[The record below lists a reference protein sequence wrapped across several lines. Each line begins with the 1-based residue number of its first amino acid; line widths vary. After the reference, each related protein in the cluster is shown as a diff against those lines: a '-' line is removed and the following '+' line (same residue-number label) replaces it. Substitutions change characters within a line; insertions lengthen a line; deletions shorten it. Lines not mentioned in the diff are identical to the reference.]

1 MDEEYAKAGA
11 TLFEEHTAVF
21 AKADLIVKVK
31 EPQPSEYS
39 LLKPGQILSLTC
51 TWPRAVR

>member
-31 EPQPSEYS
+31 SHS
-39 LLKPGQILSLTC
+39 LPNIPC
-51 TWPRAVR
+51 